1 MARKAKNMILYLVKR
16 ILFIFPM
23 LILVLIVTWL
33 ISQTLVDDAVIMNM
47 AGFIDPAA
55 IEAERARLG
64 LDQPIAIRLLIYLRN
79 FFTGD
84 WGESYF
90 IQEGK
95 PVLEIIAVILP
106 KTIEMVIIP
115 AVIVP
120 VIAIKLGVVSAKHKD
135 KAKDSVVR
143 GFAILGRGLP
153 VFWFAIILQLIFGFY
168 FVTFT
173 QGEFY
178 LPILQA
184 NSLYYMGHYPAPDGA
199 FRTNF
204 RIIDSFL
211 YNDQGFLFDT
221 ILHVILPM
229 LCMTLVSLSA
239 ITRQTRSSM
248 LEVLEQDYV
257 RTARAKGVQ
266 EDDVLNKHVLRNALI
281 PTSNFVI
288 GGIARRL
295 TGSLLVEV
303 SFNYTGYGY
312 WMVESIKRGD
322 LAVISGLLVFSS
334 IIILSSILIADIMY
348 TIIDPRITYR

>member
-1 MARKAKNMILYLVKR
+1 MTGA
-16 ILFIFPM
+16 
-23 LILVLIVTWL
+23 
-33 ISQTLVDDAVIMNM
+33 
-47 AGFIDPAA
+47 IDFEI

-64 LDQPIAIRLLIYLRN
+64 LDQPIYLRLLIYLGNIFR
-79 FFTGD
+79 GD
-84 WGESYF
+84 WGESYS
-90 IQEGK
+90 IQEGT
-95 PVLEIIAVILP
+95 PVLDIISVILP
-106 KTIEMVIIP
+106 KTIELVIIP

-120 VIAIKLGVVSAKHKD
+120 VIAVKLGVVSAKHKN

-143 GFAILGRGLP
+143 GLAILGRGLP
-153 VFWFAIILQLIFGFY
+153 VFWFAIILQLTIGFY
-168 FVTFT
+168 FMSFT

-178 LPILQA
+178 LPILHA
-184 NSLYYMGHYPAPDGA
+184 NSLDLMGSKNYPAPDGA

-221 ILHVILPM
+221 ILHVIVPM

-248 LEVLEQDYV
+248 VEVLEQDYV

-266 EDDVLNKHVLRNALI
+266 EDDVLNKHALRNAMI
-281 PTSNFVI
+281 PNSNFII

-295 TGSLLVEV
+295 TGSLLVETA
-303 SFNYTGYGY
+303 FNYTGYGY
-312 WMVESIKRGD
+312 WMVLSIRRGD
-322 LAVISGLLVFSS
+322 LAVLNGLLVFSS
-334 IIILSSILIADIMY
+334 IIILSGILIADIMY